1 MKKSRKIAIV
11 ASAVAVAVVSFAYR
25 DIRGLVSDLRHNY
38 YLTTLK
44 AGAGSGGIE
53 MGTALFIFSEERIDL
68 EQTPGFVDFI
78 ATGEPRAFIESLDNS
93 SVFVTAN
100 AAIEAGIP
108 NGHELIVPMERDFH
122 YVIASGGNE
131 AGGYIVSDFETPLSL
146 SLRGERAKQSPLFEK
161 TAGDPALS
169 AVNVIASVEIV
180 SYIRESHASKEFE

>member
-11 ASAVAVAVVSFAYR
+11 ASAVAVAVLSFAYR
-25 DIRGLVSDLRHNY
+25 DIRGLVSDLRNNY

-44 AGAGSGGIE
+44 AEAGAGGIE
-53 MGTALFIFSEERIDL
+53 MGTALIIFSEERIDL

-180 SYIRESHASKEFE
+180 SYIRESRASKEFE

>member
-11 ASAVAVAVVSFAYR
+11 ASVVAVAVASFGYR
-25 DIRGLVSDLRHNY
+25 DIRGLIVDLRHNY

-44 AGAGSGGIE
+44 AETGSGGIE

-122 YVIASGGNE
+122 YVIASGENE

-180 SYIRESHASKEFE
+180 SYIRESRASKEFE

>member
-11 ASAVAVAVVSFAYR
+11 ASAVAVAVLSFGYR
-25 DIRGLVSDLRHNY
+25 DIRGLIVDLRHNY

-44 AGAGSGGIE
+44 AEAGSGGIE

-180 SYIRESHASKEFE
+180 SYIRESRASKEFE

>member
-1 MKKSRKIAIV
+1 
-11 ASAVAVAVVSFAYR
+11 
-25 DIRGLVSDLRHNY
+25 
-38 YLTTLK
+38 
-44 AGAGSGGIE
+44 

-180 SYIRESHASKEFE
+180 SYIRESRASKEFE

>member
-11 ASAVAVAVVSFAYR
+11 ASVVAVAVVSFGYR
-25 DIRGLVSDLRHNY
+25 DIRGLIVDLRHNY
-38 YLTTLK
+38 YITTLK
-44 AGAGSGGIE
+44 AEAGSGGIE

-100 AAIEAGIP
+100 VSIEAGIP

-180 SYIRESHASKEFE
+180 SYIRESRASEEFE

>member
-11 ASAVAVAVVSFAYR
+11 ASAVAVAVLSFGYR
-25 DIRGLVSDLRHNY
+25 DIRGLIVDLRHNY

-44 AGAGSGGIE
+44 AGAGSSGIE

-180 SYIRESHASKEFE
+180 SYIRESRASKEFE

>member
-11 ASAVAVAVVSFAYR
+11 ASVVAVAVLSFGYR

-44 AGAGSGGIE
+44 AGSGSGGIE

-180 SYIRESHASKEFE
+180 SYIRESRASKEFE

>member
-11 ASAVAVAVVSFAYR
+11 ASVVAVAVVSFGYR
-25 DIRGLVSDLRHNY
+25 DIRGLIVDLRHNY
-38 YLTTLK
+38 YITTLK

-53 MGTALFIFSEERIDL
+53 MRTALIIFSEERIDL

-180 SYIRESHASKEFE
+180 SYIRESRASKEFE

>member
-25 DIRGLVSDLRHNY
+25 DIRGLIVDLRHNY

-44 AGAGSGGIE
+44 AEAGSGGIE

-108 NGHELIVPMERDFH
+108 NGHELIVPMEMDFH

-180 SYIRESHASKEFE
+180 SYIRESRASKEFE

>member
-1 MKKSRKIAIV
+1 
-11 ASAVAVAVVSFAYR
+11 
-25 DIRGLVSDLRHNY
+25 
-38 YLTTLK
+38 
-44 AGAGSGGIE
+44 

-100 AAIEAGIP
+100 VSIEAGIP

-180 SYIRESHASKEFE
+180 SYIRESRASKEFE

>member
-11 ASAVAVAVVSFAYR
+11 ASVVAVAVVSFGYR
-25 DIRGLVSDLRHNY
+25 DIRGLIVDLRHNY
-38 YLTTLK
+38 YITTLK

-131 AGGYIVSDFETPLSL
+131 ASGYIVSDFETPLSL

-180 SYIRESHASKEFE
+180 SYIRESRASKEFE

>member
-11 ASAVAVAVVSFAYR
+11 ASVVAVAVLSFGYR
-25 DIRGLVSDLRHNY
+25 DIRGLIVDSRNNY

-44 AGAGSGGIE
+44 AGAGAGGIE
-53 MGTALFIFSEERIDL
+53 MGTALIIFSEERIDL
-68 EQTPGFVDFI
+68 EQTPGFIDFI
-78 ATGEPRAFIESLDNS
+78 ATGEPRTFIESLDNS

-100 AAIEAGIP
+100 VSIEAGIP

-180 SYIRESHASKEFE
+180 SYIRESRASKEFE

>member
-11 ASAVAVAVVSFAYR
+11 ASAVAVAVVSFGYR
-25 DIRGLVSDLRHNY
+25 DIRGLIVDLRHNY
-38 YLTTLK
+38 YITTLK
-44 AGAGSGGIE
+44 AEAGSGGIE

-180 SYIRESHASKEFE
+180 SYIRESRASKEFE